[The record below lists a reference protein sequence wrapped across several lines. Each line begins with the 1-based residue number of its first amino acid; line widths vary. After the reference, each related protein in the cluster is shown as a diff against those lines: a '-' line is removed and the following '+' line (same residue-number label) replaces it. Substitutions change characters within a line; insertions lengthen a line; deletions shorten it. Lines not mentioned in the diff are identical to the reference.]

1 MPLFKR
7 RQRISFNREMA
18 GHPLFLWTRII
29 SLLLIALSTVLIF
42 WKLAPLGADGK
53 LLALHYNVFFGVD
66 LLGNWYQALALPGLG
81 LAMFVANMLFAR
93 QVWEK
98 EHLLSFLFA
107 SGTIIAELALFV
119 AVVFITLLNL

>member
-18 GHPLFLWTRII
+18 GHPLFLWTRILS
-29 SLLLIALSTVLIF
+29 SLFIVLSIALIL
-42 WKLAPLGADGK
+42 WKLAPMAEGGRLV
-53 LLALHYNVFFGVD
+53 ALHYNVLFGVD
-66 LLGNWYQALALPGLG
+66 LLGAWYQALALPGIG
-81 LAMFVANMLFAR
+81 LVIFVANMLFAR

-98 EHLLSFLFA
+98 EHLLSLLFA
-107 SGTIIAELALFV
+107 AGTIVAELTLFV

>member
-29 SLLLIALSTVLIF
+29 SLLLVALSTMLIF
-42 WKLAPLGADGK
+42 WKLAPLGVDGR

-66 LLGNWYQALALPGLG
+66 LLGSWYQALALPGLG
-81 LAMFVANMLFAR
+81 LVMFFANMLFAR
-93 QVWEK
+93 QVWER

-107 SGTIIAELALFV
+107 TGTIIAELALFV